1 MKSHQL
7 PSVRALLG
15 MSLLALVPSLSLW
28 SQTCE
33 KPASGKQ
40 HFSQRIRGQEALTTA
55 PTHLAD
61 CAKVNELDEPALRSL
76 IQKNHDLWLDRE
88 GKIFYACEGLK
99 LTPGSP
105 EAAAAEVAAAQSQP
119 TAVLPNSPDAFKL
132 HSLPGAN
139 RVIYLDFTGHTT
151 SGTAWNTSNTNGADI
166 VSAPF
171 DMDGDP
177 TTFSTAER
185 DRITKIWQRVSEDY
199 MPFLID
205 VTTEDPG
212 IEALRRTS
220 STDQAYGVR
229 VVISPTSAWFP
240 GAGGVAFV
248 GSFNWN
254 SDTPAFV
261 FSNNLGPNSEKAIA
275 EASSHEA
282 GHTLGLSHDG
292 VVNGP
297 AYYAGQGNWA
307 PIMGVS
313 YNKPISQ
320 WSKGEYPGANNTEDD
335 LAVMQKF
342 GAVPVADDHGDTMA
356 TATVVKGPT
365 VNVLGMIGTRTDV
378 DMFRLDVGAGTIAL
392 NIAGTSPQPNCD
404 LKADLLD
411 SAGNVILSNDPAG
424 LATSINKAVTAGTYY
439 LRLDGVGS
447 GDPTTTGYSDYA
459 SLGEYLITGTIPTG
473 GTPPPPPPPAPNV
486 PPVAKVSATP
496 TTGTA
501 PLVVKFSSAGST
513 DSDGT
518 IVSQSW
524 AFGDGATSTDANP
537 SHTYTT
543 AGTFAAVLTVTDDE
557 GAKNSATVSIVVS
570 PAPTGNQP
578 PVAKATATPT
588 SGPAPLTVKFSSL
601 GSSDSDG
608 TIASQSW
615 NFGDTQTSTEANPS
629 HIYTAAGTYS
639 AVLTVTDSAGAKA
652 TSTVSIVVSA
662 PPAGNQ
668 PPVAK
673 ASATPTSG
681 TAPLTVKFSSAGSA
695 DAEGPLASTSWNFGD
710 NTPVSTEA
718 NPSHVYTAPGTYSAV
733 LTVTDSA
740 GAKATSSVSIVVS
753 AVPPAGGEAVDV
765 SSFTLT
771 PRRNSN
777 GTKLVAA
784 ARVLDQANKP
794 VAGVRLSLQWSGVF
808 VGTLHLT
815 TDSNGEVRFATHRT
829 TFPGAQTVT
838 ITKVTPPSGITYNPS
853 LFAQPLTRTVSI
865 NQ

>member
-1 MKSHQL
+1 MKSPQL

-15 MSLLALVPSLSLW
+15 IGVMSLIPCFPLW

-33 KPASGKQ
+33 QPAGKQ
-40 HFSQRIRGQEALTTA
+40 HFAQRIRGQEALATA
-55 PTHLAD
+55 AAKLGD
-61 CAKVNELDEPALRSL
+61 CAKVNNLDEGTLRTL

-99 LTPGSP
+99 LTPGSA
-105 EAAAAEVAAAQSQP
+105 EAAAAEVAGAQSEP
-119 TAVLPNSPDAFKL
+119 SAVLPNNADAFKL

-199 MPFLID
+199 MPFQID

-275 EASSHEA
+275 EASAHEA

-292 VVNGP
+292 TTAGVT
-297 AYYAGQGNWA
+297 YYPGQGNWA

-313 YNKPISQ
+313 YSKPITQ
-320 WSKGEYPGANNTEDD
+320 WSKGEYANANNTEDD
-335 LAVMQKF
+335 LAVMQRF
-342 GAVPVADDHGDTMA
+342 GAVPVVDDHGDTMA
-356 TATVVKGPT
+356 TATPVKGPS
-365 VNVLGMIGTRTDV
+365 VAVIGMIGTRTDV
-378 DMFRLDVGAGTIAL
+378 DMFRFDVGAGTIAL
-392 NIAGTSPQPNCD
+392 TLGGTSPQPD
-404 LKADLLD
+404 LDIKADLLD
-411 SAGNVILSNDPAG
+411 ASGNVVVSSDPAG
-424 LATSINKAVTAGTYY
+424 LSASINQTVAAGTYY
-439 LRLDGVGS
+439 LRIDGVGV
-447 GDPTTTGYSDYA
+447 GDPAATGYSDYD
-459 SLGEYLITGTIPTG
+459 SLGEYSITGTLPGG
-473 GTPPPPPPPAPNV
+473 GTPPPPPPNL
-486 PPVAKVSATP
+486 PPVAKAAGTP

-501 PLVVKFSSAGST
+501 PLTVKFSSAGSS
-513 DSDGT
+513 DVDGT
-518 IVSQSW
+518 FTVSW
-524 AFGDGATSTDANP
+524 AFGDGSTSTEASP
-537 SHTYTT
+537 SHVYTT
-543 AGTFAAVLTVTDDE
+543 AGTFSAVLTVTDDD
-557 GAKNSATVSIVVS
+557 GAKATSTVSIVVS
-570 PAPTGNQP
+570 PTPTGNQP

-588 SGPAPLTVKFSSL
+588 SGTAPLTVRFSSV

-615 NFGDTQTSTEANPS
+615 AFGDGATSTDANPN
-629 HIYTAAGTYS
+629 HIYTTAGTFS

-673 ASATPTSG
+673 ATATPTSG
-681 TAPLTVKFSSAGSA
+681 ISPLTVKFSSTGSS
-695 DAEGPLASTSWNFGD
+695 DAEGPLASLSWNFGD
-710 NTPVSTEA
+710 GATSTEA
-718 NPSHVYTAPGTYSAV
+718 SPSHIYTAPGTYSAV
-733 LTVTDSA
+733 LTVTDS
-740 GAKATSSVSIVVS
+740 GGLKATSTVSIVVS
-753 AVPPAGGEAVDV
+753 AAPPPGSTGVDV
-765 SSFTLT
+765 NAFTLT
-771 PRRNSN
+771 PRHNSN
-777 GTKLVAA
+777 GTKLVLAA
-784 ARVLDQANKP
+784 KVLDQAGKAAP
-794 VAGVRLSLQWSGVF
+794 GVRVTFQWTGLF
-808 VGTLHLT
+808 VGTITLT
-815 TDSNGEVRFATHRT
+815 TDTNGEVHFATRRT
-829 TFPGAQTVT
+829 TRPGTQTVT
-838 ITKVTPPSGITYNPS
+838 ITSVTPPTGVTYNPALFPES
-853 LFAQPLTRTVSI
+853 LTETATI